1 MQFLDFNFVN
11 MFYIRKIKDNQ
22 RIMPKAT
29 NKEVGFS
36 SQQHFQLLCN
46 ATRERGGGLQQS
58 I

>member
-1 MQFLDFNFVN
+1 

-46 ATRERGGGLQQS
+46 ATRERVGGLQQS